1 MIMIMPKMDSWRPF
15 IVAFCK
21 TVDAHLLKLL
31 LMLEC
36 PCFNILSSNK
46 DHVQSFLNCRNAKI
60 SIKVQHFIMMHI
72 LDLGLHLICS
82 ISNDTKILPGCKYQS
97 DASSIRVK
105 KISWISRF
113 ILETA
118 GGQCGNVHSK
128 VSRERKCWKPTF
140 AGWPHLHLGRAL
152 KISYLC
158 Q

>member
-1 MIMIMPKMDSWRPF
+1 MMMIMIMRMIMIMIIMMILLPARKRTSLPSYYDYDDSARGKKI

-36 PCFNILSSNK
+36 PGFNILSSNK
-46 DHVQSFLNCRNAKI
+46 DHVQSFLNCRNVKL

-97 DASSIRVK
+97 DADPA
-105 KISWISRF
+105 F
-113 ILETA
+113 E
-118 GGQCGNVHSK
+118 
-128 VSRERKCWKPTF
+128 
-140 AGWPHLHLGRAL
+140 
-152 KISYLC
+152 
-158 Q
+158 